1 MENTQVRFANISIKA
16 SDEFLQAVKEE
27 NKYDNN
33 EFLVYKNNNKEI
45 VMDASQDEESIHYS
59 TNIPSKDISKY
70 DLLCSFTSMADLN
83 QWLSKEYNKEIIE
96 DDFINAKKRDA
107 FGDYTIEL
115 KDKKFNLSI
124 KQAGDFLLYFNSEQT
139 NEVRELIKASV
150 DLDFERAEEN
160 PRVFTKI
167 HMIYT
172 IGGNDLPEKLVN
184 RLIQQSHEKY
194 CTISNMLKHTANI
207 SWELI
212 ME

>member
-1 MENTQVRFANISIKA
+1 MQWKRRILYGKLFRKN
-16 SDEFLQAVKEE
+16 FLGLLMDSHVEWNGGKSLTCTDKQG
-27 NKYDNN
+27 
-33 EFLVYKNNNKEI
+33 F
-45 VMDASQDEESIHYS
+45 VMDLGWGGEGVTPVIATLHSCGACSLI
-59 TNIPSKDISKY
+59 DIV
-70 DLLCSFTSMADLN
+70 A
-83 QWLSKEYNKEIIE
+83 
-96 DDFINAKKRDA
+96 
-107 FGDYTIEL
+107 GL
-115 KDKKFNLSI
+115 KN
-124 KQAGDFLLYFNSEQT
+124 
-139 NEVRELIKASV
+139 RELIKASV

-172 IGGNDLPEKLVN
+172 IGGNDIPEKLVN